1 MSAHNVNIKKFSVA
15 VVAGDGIGPEV
26 IDEARKA
33 VDAAA
38 PLDGASFEWVPYPFG
53 ASHYLKTGD
62 VLPESV
68 ISELG
73 SHSAM
78 MLGAIG
84 DPAVKPGI
92 LERGILLTLRFV
104 FDQYVNLRPALS
116 LPNVPTPVP
125 LNGGRI
131 DSVVVRENTED
142 LYMGLGAV
150 TKNGKLTAPLDLE
163 RGGYSLRGELK
174 ISASKDF
181 PFAAQVALNTRPGVS
196 RITRYACETAR
207 KRGEKR
213 VTIVTKSN
221 AVPALYGF
229 FDDVAKDIISSEFP
243 EISSEIVNVD
253 ALCYHLVRNPAAY
266 GVLLCPNLFGD
277 IVSDLQA
284 GLAGGMGT
292 AAGGN
297 IGDGLSMFEPVHGS
311 APDIAGTGRANPIA
325 AILSGAMM
333 LRHLNLEKSAS
344 AVERAVSDYLE
355 SSKKSG
361 LPFEFAGEA
370 SCRQVGDAVVKKI

>member
-1 MSAHNVNIKKFSVA
+1 MSADKTDKKFSVA

-33 VDAAA
+33 VDTAAA
-38 PLDGASFEWVPYPFG
+38 LEGASFEWVSYPFG
-53 ASHYLKTGD
+53 ASHYLKTGE
-62 VLPESV
+62 VLPESA
-68 ISELG
+68 IAEIG
-73 SHSAM
+73 RHSVM

-125 LNGGRI
+125 LNGGKI

-142 LYMGLGAV
+142 LYMGLGST
-150 TKNGKLTAPLDLE
+150 TKDGKLSTPLELE
-163 RGGYSLRGELK
+163 RGAYSLLGELK
-174 ISASKDF
+174 ISISNGL
-181 PFAAQVALNTRPGVS
+181 PFAAQVALNTQHGVS
-196 RITRYACETAR
+196 RIARYACETAR
-207 KRGEKR
+207 KRKEKR

-221 AVPALYGF
+221 AAPALYGF
-229 FDDVAKDIISSEFP
+229 FEDAAKEIISSEYP
-243 EISSEIVNVD
+243 EISTDLVNVD
-253 ALCYHLVRNPAAY
+253 ALCYHLVRNPSSY

-311 APDIAGTGRANPIA
+311 APDIAGTGKANPIA

-333 LRHLNLEKSAS
+333 LRHVGLEKSAL
-344 AVERAVSDYLE
+344 ALERAVSDYLGTA
-355 SSKKSG
+355 KKG
-361 LPFEFAGEA
+361 EFPFEFAGEA
-370 SCRQVGDAVVKKI
+370 SCQQVGDAVAKKI